1 MQTTTIER
9 VFAALRRLMTNDFPK
24 VSSRSYKQSS
34 DPFSFDSQP
43 RSDFDSWFIHP
54 PETRSN
60 GLIGGAEH
68 VIATCSIWVCAEAGE
83 DAQGAAVALSG
94 DLARLRHLL
103 VRLDVDS
110 GEVDV
115 NLHEAISARVQSRQ
129 EDSVVVIGQVHVSF
143 DYETDGEHP

>member
-1 MQTTTIER
+1 MTEVSIDAREVLPLRLSNR
-9 VFAALRRLMTNDFPK
+9 VACGTR
-24 VSSRSYKQSS
+24 VSR
-34 DPFSFDSQP
+34 PG
-43 RSDFDSWFIHP
+43 R
-54 PETRSN
+54 T
-60 GLIGGAEH
+60 
-68 VIATCSIWVCAEAGE
+68 

-115 NLHEAISARVQSRQ
+115 NLHEAISARLQPRQ